1 MKSKDYDFDFA
12 QIFLIS
18 FNFVYGQ
25 YAKMNTFDTKSET
38 EIENFQ
44 YRKYLFNK
52 TAHHTT
58 KYTALFITVA
68 ILFLMIL
75 NF

>member
-1 MKSKDYDFDFA
+1 MKSKASDFDFV
-12 QIFLIS
+12 QIFGIS

-25 YAKMNTFDTKSET
+25 YAKMNEFDTKSKI

-44 YRKYLFNK
+44 YHKYLFNNIVHYE
-52 TAHHTT
+52 TD
-58 KYTALFITVA
+58 YTALFITLVS
-68 ILFLMIL
+68 LFLMIL